1 MRGSIHE
8 SLRIRK
14 RYRSTPPSR
23 LLRFLSRLF
32 FAYGLVLF
40 AASPAGAQSDL
51 PITLAAG
58 THTLT
63 VPWYPGPTMDRWNP
77 AFLVGADHAWKSGEQ
92 WRLYYGISLGFFRH
106 HWWMTG
112 VSVVPELGIG
122 RRLPG
127 GLHADLRLGLGYMHY
142 FWRRKSLELD
152 GGRYVEATDWGKPSA
167 LLPLSATLSYRG
179 ARDRPLKVAPFLS
192 ARWAVQGMFLEEVP
206 AMTHFS
212 LLGGVRIDRGLDEHV
227 GGR

>member
-1 MRGSIHE
+1 MSGSIPE

-14 RYRSTPPSR
+14 RCCSTPASKLLR
-23 LLRFLSRLF
+23 LLLRLICPSVLMF
-32 FAYGLVLF
+32 FP
-40 AASPAGAQSDL
+40 ASPARAQSDL
-51 PITLAAG
+51 PITLAVG
-58 THTLT
+58 THALT

-77 AFLVGADHAWKSGEQ
+77 DFLVGTDQAWKSGAQ
-92 WRLYYGISLGFFRH
+92 WRLSYGISLGFFRH

-127 GLHADLRLGLGYMHY
+127 GLYVDLRLGLGYMHY
-142 FWRRKSLELD
+142 FWRRNSLELE
-152 GGRYVEATDWGKPSA
+152 GGRYVQTTDWGGPSV
-167 LLPLSATLSYRG
+167 LFPLSATISYRG
-179 ARDRPLKVAPFLS
+179 ARDGPLKVAPFLS

-212 LLGGVRIDRGLDEHV
+212 LLGGLRIDRGLGEHT
-227 GGR
+227 GGG